1 MLRDIAATRLIEV
14 FCRQEDALAVIWE
27 IQNIEKTEVKADAVQ
42 VNKQTEHTGTY
53 KVRGHFAG
61 IPWHNEFAYVL
72 HEQGFHSTEA
82 HPPASGARIQGGFVA
97 VATGEQSCTILHY
110 EQYVLPQWA
119 VPLKPLIVWYL
130 QWSMQ
135 KELHDLR
142 AIILERAAKD
152 MTRSKV
158 LEQTSTLVPKSGP
171 GRVPDV
177 WRA

>member
-14 FCRQEDALAVIWE
+14 FCRQRDALAVIWE

-82 HPPASGARIQGGFVA
+82 HPPASGARIQGGFVT

-119 VPLKPLIVWYL
+119 VPLKPL
-130 QWSMQ
+130 Q
-135 KELHDLR
+135 KHSTIQTLRTSEHVLSELGRRKHREHLFWTRR
-142 AIILERAAKD
+142 A
-152 MTRSKV
+152 
-158 LEQTSTLVPKSGP
+158 
-171 GRVPDV
+171 
-177 WRA
+177 